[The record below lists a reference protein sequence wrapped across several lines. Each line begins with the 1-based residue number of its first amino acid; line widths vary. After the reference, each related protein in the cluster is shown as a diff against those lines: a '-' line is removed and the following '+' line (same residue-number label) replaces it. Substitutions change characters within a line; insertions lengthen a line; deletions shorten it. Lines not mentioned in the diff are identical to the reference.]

1 MSDGPAIGIDVG
13 GTKVLGVAIGGESV
27 IAERSVVVPK
37 EAPELLAAIVALV
50 ADLEVRLDCSGA
62 VPLGVGLPGLVDRE
76 GALRASPHL
85 PRVVPWEAAAALRT
99 GLGGRPIVVDN
110 DANLATRAE
119 VAWGALGGV
128 DTGLLVA
135 VGTGIGGGLVLGGRL
150 APGAH
155 GFAGEVGHMVLDPAG
170 PPCACGRRGCFE
182 TVVSGSALARRAQEE
197 LAAGAASLAL
207 SLAGGDPGAVRAEE
221 VVEAARRGDALA
233 GQLIDELADW
243 AAVGLLNLTNVFDP
257 ERIVLAGGLVSAG
270 EVVVEPVRRAFAG
283 LLPAAW
289 FRAEVR
295 LEVARLGSRAGAI
308 GAALAAREAERCGA
322 GAEGSPATATPP

>member
-1 MSDGPAIGIDVG
+1 VSDGPAIGVDVG
-13 GTKVLGVAIGGESV
+13 GTKVLAVAIVGESV
-27 IAERSVVVPK
+27 VAEHSVVVPR
-37 EAPELLAAIVALV
+37 ESPELLATIAASIEE
-50 ADLEVRLDCSGA
+50 LEGRLDRA
-62 VPLGVGLPGLVDRE
+62 VVPVGVGLPGLVDRR
-76 GALRASPHL
+76 GVLWASPHL
-85 PRVVPWEAAAALRT
+85 PRIVPLEAAAALRA
-99 GLGGRPIVVDN
+99 GLGDRPIVVDN

-135 VGTGIGGGLVLGGRL
+135 VGTGIGGGLVVGGRL

-155 GFAGEVGHMVLDPAG
+155 GFAGEVGHMVVDAAG

-197 LAAGAASLAL
+197 LAAGAGSLAL

-221 VVEAARRGDALA
+221 VVEAARRGDAL
-233 GQLIDELADW
+233 GRQLIDELAHW
-243 AAVGLLNLTNVFDP
+243 AAIGLLNLTNVFDP

-270 EVVVEPVRRAFAG
+270 EVVVGPVRRAFAG

-289 FRAEVR
+289 HRAEVP

-308 GAALAAREAERCGA
+308 GAALAAREVERG
-322 GAEGSPATATPP
+322 GSGGGGSPATLTPS